1 MKPRV
6 VRTSVIVTI
15 PEKNIMDLPQR
26 DGHIDAI
33 ESGTTESRWVSQRLR
48 RPVVKAFNNITA
60 QHLLDSRRLRRQ
72 RGPYCVA
79 HCGRRR
85 CRQSCGVLAAATR
98 HAGLGHGPRCRRDSP
113 RAVGGEARSLP
124 GLAGYRV
131 GIPAARG
138 HRSAD
143 KNVGCV
149 YDLGIATGL
158 AARYALLQL

>member
-60 QHLLDSRRLRRQ
+60 QHLLDSRRLA
-72 RGPYCVA
+72 GSA
-79 HCGRRR
+79 GR
-85 CRQSCGVLAAATR
+85 
-98 HAGLGHGPRCRRDSP
+98 
-113 RAVGGEARSLP
+113 
-124 GLAGYRV
+124 
-131 GIPAARG
+131 I
-138 HRSAD
+138 
-143 KNVGCV
+143 
-149 YDLGIATGL
+149 
-158 AARYALLQL
+158 ALLIADDDVAAKVVVSWRQQPGTPV